1 MAALRAVVAW
11 CLVWLSLAELCFG
24 QVPPFAPASSAAAP
38 FVSRYYSQ
46 ATTFYGRTILFGG
59 IDGNGNILNDVWSSR
74 DDGASWSFVPNT
86 GLPARYSGALVTI
99 QTVVNNTQLLLFV
112 GGAGSTGASSNAVY
126 FSVDG
131 ATFVPTGNA
140 NFSARLS
147 FAYTIALPVQ
157 DQSGNPT
164 LNGLPALF
172 ILGGSGGSVGLNDVY
187 YSSAAQLTAAAD
199 SARLLRSRYCRIAL
213 ILDTDCPTL
222 TLCCWLCR
230 ASVAR
235 VVACSASCW
244 LQLKPRGLLARITR
258 R

>member
-131 ATFVPTGNA
+131 SHVRPNRQRQLLGPLVLRIHHRTAGTGPERQPDPQRTA
-140 NFSARLS
+140 CTVHSRR
-147 FAYTIALPVQ
+147 Q
-157 DQSGNPT
+157 RR
-164 LNGLPALF
+164 
-172 ILGGSGGSVGLNDVY
+172 LGGSERRLLLV
-187 YSSAAQLTAAAD
+187 SSAAHSSSRQCTTPPQPATAA
-199 SARLLRSRYCRIAL
+199 LLSYW
-213 ILDTDCPTL
+213 TL
-222 TLCCWLCR
+222 T
-230 ASVAR
+230 V
-235 VVACSASCW
+235 
-244 LQLKPRGLLARITR
+244 LL
-258 R
+258 